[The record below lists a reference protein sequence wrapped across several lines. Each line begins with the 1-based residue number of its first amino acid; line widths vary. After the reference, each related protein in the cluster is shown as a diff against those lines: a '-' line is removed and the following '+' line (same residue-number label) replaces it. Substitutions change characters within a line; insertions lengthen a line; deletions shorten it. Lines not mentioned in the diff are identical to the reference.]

1 MTMSDDKARQEELD
15 RLRDERW
22 GKQEDLDKEQ
32 KK

>member
-1 MTMSDDKARQEELD
+1 MSDDKARQEELD